1 MVNPIR
7 SAKVL
12 DLEKERSSYFIDI
25 QAVLSEFKA
34 IRFTKAKK
42 FSSMLV
48 GSLLHDIMFIFS
60 M

>member
-1 MVNPIR
+1 MLNAIR

-12 DLEKERSSYFIDI
+12 DLEKERSYFIDI

-42 FSSMLV
+42 
-48 GSLLHDIMFIFS
+48 I
-60 M
+60 